1 MVMMQSSG
9 SPSPPLPPDPTQ
21 SPFTM
26 PNAQARQ
33 DPPAVLGHSP
43 PLPAQRQ
50 SVPLQDPKQANVSR
64 SRASSRPPPPVLH
77 QQLPVDNA
85 IKYAFDPSHVAQNQW
100 DPELVRQVTE
110 QVTEQVIKNL
120 QSANLATPS
129 ASVQPLQAAQ
139 PAPTQSSIDP
149 IPPRFT
155 PPSPE
160 KSRGRDEIEDG
171 FSSPEPLHSDRD
183 STYSNRSMMSQR
195 SARSSDTPRPTQAD
209 IPGGSKTGDAVAG
222 SPRAYNG
229 RHGRRDRSSQ
239 ATGRESSQ
247 PLRRD
252 SKDSR
257 GGDCSDQT
265 SRTGVPTTRTSSA
278 SVETTALE
286 KAWQPLFD
294 NGNPTARLGQFL
306 RGLALHLIDDYEP
319 RGNLVVTPAKM
330 LRFFIE
336 AKVSDE
342 HYPWDVIFG
351 NKIPS
356 ASVSKI
362 YQKLFC
368 QHHLVQTQCHE
379 VPVIPGLTPH
389 GFESFMTL
397 LIQAHPDVE
406 YERLSHAAMN
416 MPISNADNKSERFPK
431 ELSRRLLPHQPNLQA
446 KQRIVAS
453 LNHEPSLIQQLR
465 GASSIP
471 PPPPPSAP
479 PVAFSERERQP
490 YSSTPQSNVLDDD
503 DLIPPTRPLE
513 RERKPYVAKEGAGKT
528 YNTES
533 QARPQ
538 TGQFKPDGVPI
549 PARPSRTNSGARTQ
563 SSFNGGNSEPMSI
576 PPPRNHRLS
585 MGQGPPPAMTNGSAP
600 KSGPRRTTPP
610 PRHPYGRSSEP
621 LDIGGIPPS
630 QYASNPYYS
639 STHGVRD
646 HFAGDPDEDTLRR
659 YHSRRPTD
667 RSSFGASHIT
677 DDDLAAGV
685 RGYPI
690 SPRPPP
696 SSQGYDA
703 NYAPAGGYP
712 VGSYPRSGGGS
723 SSADRRSTWYGP
735 AMGGLGGGGG
745 GSDGYGAFAG
755 GAGTAGSY
763 SYGTFAQH

>member
-1 MVMMQSSG
+1 
-9 SPSPPLPPDPTQ
+9 
-21 SPFTM
+21 
-26 PNAQARQ
+26 
-33 DPPAVLGHSP
+33 VLGHSP
-43 PLPAQRQ
+43 PLPALPALPQ

-77 QQLPVDNA
+77 QQLPIDNA
-85 IKYAFDPSHVAQNQW
+85 IKHALDPSHVAQNQW

-120 QSANLATPS
+120 QSANLATPP
-129 ASVQPLQAAQ
+129 ASVPSLHAAQ
-139 PAPTQSSIDP
+139 PAPTQSSIDS
-149 IPPRFT
+149 IPPRLT

-160 KSRGRDEIEDG
+160 KGRGRDGIEDG
-171 FSSPEPLHSDRD
+171 FSSPEPLCSDRD

-195 SARSSDTPRPTQAD
+195 SARSSDTPRPTQAG
-209 IPGGSKTGDAVAG
+209 IPSGSKTGDAVAG
-222 SPRAYNG
+222 GKRAYNG

-239 ATGRESSQ
+239 ATARESSQ

-257 GGDCSDQT
+257 GGDRSDKT
-265 SRTGVPTTRTSSA
+265 SRSGVPTTRRPSA
-278 SVETTALE
+278 SGETTALE

-319 RGNLVVTPAKM
+319 RGSLVVTPAKM
-330 LRFFIE
+330 LRFFNE
-336 AKVSDE
+336 AEVSDE

-368 QHHLVQTQCHE
+368 QHHLVQTQYHE
-379 VPVIPGLTPH
+379 VPAIPGLTPS

-431 ELSRRLLPHQPNLQA
+431 ELSRRLLPHQSNLQA

-465 GASSIP
+465 GTSSIP
-471 PPPPPSAP
+471 PPPPPPASVP
-479 PVAFSERERQP
+479 PVTFSERERQP

-513 RERKPYVAKEGAGKT
+513 RERKPYYSSTPQSNVLDDDDLIPPTRPLERERKPYVAKEGVGKT

-533 QARPQ
+533 QTRPQ

-549 PARPSRTNSGARTQ
+549 PARPSRTNSRGRTH

-600 KSGPRRTTPP
+600 KLGPRRTTPP

-630 QYASNPYYS
+630 QYASNMYYS
-639 STHGVRD
+639 STYGVRD

-685 RGYPI
+685 RSYPI
-690 SPRPPP
+690 PPRPPP

-755 GAGTAGSY
+755 GGGTAGSY
-763 SYGTFAQH
+763 GYGTFAQH